1 MSGSI
6 AFGLVAACA
15 LASAIFVVRSANLI
29 RAVLWLGVTL
39 LATAVLYAMM
49 DASFLAAV
57 QVLLYVGGVVTLMI
71 FGVMITRRHEGIV
84 VRADTA
90 KPLRA
95 MVPAAALFGIVAA
108 AIRATDGLDA
118 DVSRAAPAIA
128 PADLGRAL
136 MHDQV
141 LAFEVASVLLL
152 GALVGA
158 IVIARRRDPGDSPL
172 EATPASITH
181 PATTDDAGVHGEA
194 HP

>member
-71 FGVMITRRHEGIV
+71 FGVMRSVKERSRMEPSSPFASSRLV
-84 VRADTA
+84 F
-90 KPLRA
+90 
-95 MVPAAALFGIVAA
+95 ALSDSFMSA
-108 AIRATDGLDA
+108 RDDY
-118 DVSRAAPAIA
+118 
-128 PADLGRAL
+128 L
-136 MHDQV
+136 MKR
-141 LAFEVASVLLL
+141 
-152 GALVGA
+152 
-158 IVIARRRDPGDSPL
+158 IVIG
-172 EATPASITH
+172 
-181 PATTDDAGVHGEA
+181 
-194 HP
+194 